1 MRARMG
7 FIDESLLEK
16 LADSIGDVEYSSY
29 LRRLLSPAS
38 Q

>member
-1 MRARMG
+1 MG
-7 FIDESLLEK
+7 FIDVPALEK
-16 LADSIGDVEYSSY
+16 LADSIGNMEYSAY